1 MPRNYSVKQTIQM
14 LKNGETKLMKNDVKA
29 KKNVELENVETT
41 NEILRFN
48 HPDNKKSDKKWYQFW
63 K

>member
-1 MPRNYSVKQTIQM
+1 M